1 MIKIKKIFNQ
11 MEALTYLVEVG
22 PSPSWVNE
30 WTEAAMYILLKKVI
44 KAGDKQYTKEEL
56 DTLLN
61 EVSDNY

>member
-22 PSPSWVNE
+22 PSWINE
-30 WTEAAMYILLKKVI
+30 WTKAAMYTLLKKVI

>member
-22 PSPSWVNE
+22 PSWINE
-30 WTEAAMYILLKKVI
+30 WTEAGMYILLKKVI

>member
-1 MIKIKKIFNQ
+1 MNKPKHLFNQ

-22 PSPSWVNE
+22 PSWVNE

>member
-22 PSPSWVNE
+22 PSWVNE

>member
-1 MIKIKKIFNQ
+1 MIKTKKIFNQ

-22 PSPSWVNE
+22 PSWINE
-30 WTEAAMYILLKKVI
+30 WTEAAMYTLLKKVI

>member
-22 PSPSWVNE
+22 PSWINE